1 MTTLT
6 TTTQP
11 NKTTSAIRGTK
22 DSLPL
27 NVRTQVLSEP
37 NKKGRTPT
45 LRVIKRGIELAT
57 PTNAVVKAL
66 EVAVDRVNRYDG
78 FDSVALV
85 IKGLDT
91 DDAAEAL
98 KGLKAL
104 AKLGK
109 VAKVTEVEPKAEEP
123 KAEKP
128 KRQRRK
134 ASTTKA
140 KTEAEKITAPKEPS
154 AKELVLM
161 ALKATQDA
169 NVALTTALTAYLD
182 AN

>member
-11 NKTTSAIRGTK
+11 NKTTSAIRGK

-104 AKLGK
+104 AKMGK

-140 KTEAEKITAPKEPS
+140 KADVEKTTAPKEPS

-169 NVALTTALTAYLD
+169 NMALTTALTAYLD

>member
-11 NKTTSAIRGTK
+11 NKTTSAIRGK

-45 LRVIKRGIELAT
+45 LRVIKRGIELAK

-140 KTEAEKITAPKEPS
+140 KAEVEKITAPKEPS

-169 NVALTTALTAYLD
+169 NMALTTALTAYLD

>member
-11 NKTTSAIRGTK
+11 NKTTSAIRGK

-45 LRVIKRGIELAT
+45 LRVIKRGIELAK

-78 FDSVALV
+78 LDSVALV

-104 AKLGK
+104 AKMGK

-140 KTEAEKITAPKEPS
+140 KAEVEKITAPKEPS

-169 NVALTTALTAYLD
+169 NMALTTALTAYLD

>member
-11 NKTTSAIRGTK
+11 NKTAKAIRGTK
-22 DSLPL
+22 DSLPM

-78 FDSVALV
+78 FDSVKVV
-85 IKGLDT
+85 IEGLDT
-91 DDAAEAL
+91 DDAKKAL

-109 VAKVTEVEPKAEEP
+109 VAKVTEDEPKAEEP

-128 KRQRRK
+128 KRQRRR

-140 KTEAEKITAPKEPS
+140 KADADDAKTA
-154 AKELVLM
+154 LRV

-169 NVALTTALTAYLD
+169 NMALTTALTAYLD